1 MIRDRANALVVYARQ
16 LDVNQEPGKKG
27 GFHICDV
34 LRGRGGL
41 IMNVKPSMKL
51 RGEIAA
57 DAEKDA
63 ALVQMHNPEFYGV

>member
-1 MIRDRANALVVYARQ
+1 
-16 LDVNQEPGKKG
+16 
-27 GFHICDV
+27 
-34 LRGRGGL
+34 
-41 IMNVKPSMKL
+41 MNVKPSMKL